1 MEIKEIFEKQQVNKK
16 ELRSSDA
23 AFRKKKLRL
32 LEKVIME
39 RREAF
44 RQALRQDLNK
54 SDVESDMTELFP
66 VVSEIRF
73 LRKHLANW
81 MAGDRVPTPFYQF
94 GGSSRIVYEP
104 KGSSLIISPW
114 NYPVNLSLMP
124 LAGAIAAGNTIILK
138 PSEFSPA
145 TTEVIKS
152 MIQETFDEKE
162 IAVVVGDAE
171 VAKTLLEL
179 PFDHIFFTG
188 SPAVGKLVM
197 KAASVHLSSV
207 TLELGGK
214 SPVIVDETAD
224 IELAAKRIVWSKTI
238 NAGQTCIAPDFI
250 MVHHA
255 VAEKLIQA
263 LQKEF
268 DQWLTEDGKN
278 HPDMVRIINERHFDR
293 LNALVDDAVE
303 RGAHLCSKHYANREN
318 LEIRPNILK
327 NVSPDAAIHGE
338 EIFGPFL
345 PVYEYESNDSLI
357 GMLSEMPKPL
367 ALYIFSKSSLN
378 KRQFVKQ
385 IPAGGVVV
393 NHGLLHFTNP
403 HLPFGGVNNSGLGS
417 YHGWHSFLAFSH
429 QKSVLNYWAPFS
441 ISDIFKVP
449 YSPFMRKMADW
460 IVKKL

>member
-1 MEIKEIFEKQQVNKK
+1 MEIKEIFGKQQDYKK
-16 ELRSSDA
+16 VLRSSEA
-23 AFRKKKLRL
+23 AFRKKKLSL
-32 LEKVIME
+32 LEKAVME
-39 RREAF
+39 HREAF
-44 RQALRQDLNK
+44 RQALKQDLNK

-81 MAGDRVPTPFYQF
+81 MAGDRVSTPFSLF
-94 GGSSRIVYEP
+94 GGTSRIIYEP

-124 LAGAIAAGNTIILK
+124 LAGAIAAGNTVILK
-138 PSEFSPA
+138 PSEYSPA
-145 TTEVIKS
+145 TTEVIKK
-152 MIQETFDEKE
+152 MIKETFDEQE
-162 IAVVVGDAE
+162 IAVADGDAE
-171 VAKTLLEL
+171 VAKALLEL

-188 SPAVGKLVM
+188 SPEVGKLVM
-197 KAASVHLSSV
+197 KAASAHLSSV

-238 NAGQTCIAPDFI
+238 NAGQTCIAPDFV
-250 MVHHA
+250 MVHRA
-255 VAEKLIQA
+255 VAEQLTKA
-263 LQKEF
+263 LQNGF
-268 DQWLTEDGKN
+268 ANWMSVDGKN

-293 LNALVDDAVE
+293 LNALVDDAVKQ
-303 RGAHLCSKHYANREN
+303 GAQLCSEHYANRET

-327 NVSPDAAIHGE
+327 NVSPTAAIHGE

-345 PVYEYESNDSLI
+345 PLYEYGSNEAMIELL
-357 GMLSEMPKPL
+357 GQMPKPL
-367 ALYIFSKSSLN
+367 ALYIFSKSSQN
-378 KRQFVKQ
+378 KRQFVQQ
-385 IPAGGVVV
+385 IPAGGVVI

-429 QKSVLNYWAPFS
+429 QKSVLNYWMPFS
-441 ISDIFKVP
+441 ISDIFTVP
-449 YSPFMRKMADW
+449 YSPFMRKMANW